1 MKNIFRFCTILAIAG
16 LTLPGAALGQDDS
29 DLSVTISEWTVPYPD
44 SRPRD
49 PDVAPDGTIWMVGQA
64 GHYVARFDPDTGEFS
79 KFDLPDGTGPHNL
92 IVDEDETIWIAGNR
106 IGWIGQMDPETGS
119 LITYSMPD
127 EDAADPHTL
136 VFDDKGGIWFT
147 VQWGNFV
154 GHLEKATGE
163 VRLVKVE
170 TPKARPYGIMMDSNG
185 RPWIALLGTN
195 AIATVDP
202 ETMEITEIPVGP
214 DDARIRRLAI
224 TSDDR
229 IWWVDYAQGWFGSY
243 DPGSGETHAE
253 QRRSPS
259 GPYAVAVD
267 AKDRLW
273 FFETRQ
279 QPNLLVGY
287 DTAKGEVI
295 AEVPVPSG
303 GGAVRHMVYDEERNS
318 LWFGTDTNNLGR
330 ARLPD

>member
-1 MKNIFRFCTILAIAG
+1 MKIIFQTCLTLAVAG
-16 LTLPGAALGQDDS
+16 LTLPGALFAQEDS
-29 DLSVTISEWTVPYPD
+29 GLSVTISEWTVPYPD

-49 PDVAPDGTIWMVGQA
+49 PDVAPDGTVWLVGQKS
-64 GHYVARFDPDTGEFS
+64 HYVAHFDPDIGEFS
-79 KFDLPDGTGPHNL
+79 RFDLPDGTGPHNI
-92 IVDEDETIWIAGNR
+92 IVDNDETLWIAGNR
-106 IGWIGQMDPETGS
+106 KGWIGQMDPETGS
-119 LITYSMPD
+119 LIQYPMPD
-127 EDAADPHTL
+127 EDAGDPHTL
-136 VFDDKGGIWFT
+136 VFDDEGGIWFT
-147 VQWGNFV
+147 VQWGNFI
-154 GHLEKATGE
+154 GHMDKATGE
-163 VRLVKVE
+163 VRLAEVA
-170 TPKARPYGIMMDSNG
+170 TPKARPYGIKMDSKG
-185 RPWIALLGTN
+185 RPWVALLGTN

-202 ETMEITEIPVGP
+202 ATMEITEIPVAEE
-214 DDARIRRLAI
+214 DSRIRRLDI

-229 IWWVDYAQGWFGSY
+229 IWYVDYAQGWFGYY
-243 DPGSGETHAE
+243 DPESGETQGT
-253 QRRSPS
+253 QRRNPS

-287 DTAKGEVI
+287 DTNKGEVI

-303 GGAVRHMVYDEERNS
+303 GGSVRHMVYDEDRNS